1 MRLSADIAGDLEAA
15 EKPCFVSG
23 DDFSRPVTDQ
33 EYAGFYRLRKYPVLY
48 QGTALAVPHN
58 AANDLGFS
66 PEVLL
71 SRRTRSLPAG
81 AYSAYSAFSAFFFEI
96 PAKPIGELNNYLK
109 ILSTFMKQRT

>member
-1 MRLSADIAGDLEAA
+1 VLRERAATLIMRLSADIAGDLEAA

-33 EYAGFYRLRKYPVLY
+33 EYAGFYRPRKYPVLY

-66 PEVLL
+66 P
-71 SRRTRSLPAG
+71 
-81 AYSAYSAFSAFFFEI
+81 
-96 PAKPIGELNNYLK
+96 
-109 ILSTFMKQRT
+109 